1 MIWKSMNKDSC
12 LQANKRPSCL
22 TMRQTNSVEGGKSI
36 YLFHLHCHIT
46 RKQPPN
52 LCHFQSHQIPKFH
65 SYNTMAV
72 YSLAN
77 SIHFHIPNTFS
88 NSTSNN
94 LNATTS
100 LSSCVPPALSVN
112 RRGSLC
118 VKCRGSAK
126 PENKNHDENDPLET
140 IDKLY
145 KTIKKK
151 DIVELSNV
159 IADQHPHIFDSIPF
173 LQTNLVIF

>member
-1 MIWKSMNKDSC
+1 MEKYEQRFLLAGKQKTKLLNNETNKFSGRRE
-12 LQANKRPSCL
+12 KHISFPSPL
-22 TMRQTNSVEGGKSI
+22 PYHEEATP
-36 YLFHLHCHIT
+36 Y
-46 RKQPPN
+46 